1 MDPYERVLAEPGSI
15 AARQALAAHWKAK
28 GDPRG
33 QLIEDSI
40 GYREA
45 RREGRV
51 DVFER
56 LRDNIDAALRQH
68 AKTWAGEL
76 ADYANEDSYHLG
88 LVAEVWVPGERFASV
103 AQKLF
108 RLAPIQ
114 HVNITAP
121 LGSLAEILGRSELRK
136 LTSLTISNHGASV
149 ADRGAIAVAG
159 CAHLSGLKWL
169 GLAYDEITQAGV
181 EALAASPFLA
191 KLEYLSLD
199 GNPCN
204 PIPEVTDYD
213 GDYQASRPA
222 LAEQL
227 ERQYGPRPWLAEPK
241 DPKNW
246 PPRSRELGITS

>member
-15 AARQALAAHWKAK
+15 AARQALAAHWKAN

-33 QLIEDSI
+33 RLIEVWLGD
-40 GYREA
+40 REA

-51 DVFER
+51 AMFER
-56 LRDNIDAALRQH
+56 LRDNIDTALRQY
-68 AKTWAGEL
+68 AKAWAGEL
-76 ADYANEDSYHLG
+76 AEYANEDSYHLG
-88 LVAEVWVPGERFASV
+88 LVAEVWVPGEKFASV
-103 AQKLF
+103 AKKLF
-108 RLAPIQ
+108 QLAPVQ
-114 HVNITAP
+114 HVNITAQ
-121 LGSLAEILGRSELRK
+121 LGSLAEILGCSELRK
-136 LTSLTISNHGASV
+136 LTSFSISNHGANV
-149 ADRGAIAVAG
+149 ADRGANAVAG
-159 CAHLSGLKWL
+159 CAHLSGLRWL

-191 KLEYLSLD
+191 KLAYLSLD

-204 PIPEVTDYD
+204 PIPRVSDYD
-213 GDYQASRPA
+213 GFYQVSRPA

-246 PPRSRELGITS
+246 PPMSRELGITS